1 VLTRVTDFV
10 SLEEM
15 IDTIQINKFSSLHD
29 GKNIIFCKTDFLLSE
44 FEEIKKI
51 QNDVVLISGNSDYE
65 INHVQIS
72 RLPSNVKKWYAQNAM
87 ITNDVIECLPLGI
100 ENLHNSYRGDFHG
113 IGYSRVQIK
122 ENLILNQEI
131 KSPHKLIYGNFN
143 ISTNYSHRTQVRE
156 ICRTSDFIDW
166 DEPNLSLET
175 FFTKILDYEA
185 VVCAQGNGPGDNHR
199 IYEVLYMNRI
209 PITFNKIMYDNL
221 HKNFPVILLEDI
233 NLLKNYDY
241 MTSRINEVKNRNW
254 DKEMLYSKYW
264 INKIKSSI

>member
-1 VLTRVTDFV
+1 MDLLR
-10 SLEEM
+10 
-15 IDTIQINKFSSLHD
+15 INKFSHLHD
-29 GKNIIFCKTDFLLSE
+29 GNKIIFCKTDFLQQE
-44 FEEIKKI
+44 FKNIEKI
-51 QNDVVLISGNSDYE
+51 NGDVVLISGNSDYAIDE
-65 INHVQIS
+65 RYLNI
-72 RLPSNVKKWYAQNAM
+72 LPKNVKKWFAQNAL
-87 ITNDVIECLPLGI
+87 INNEIIETIPLG
-100 ENLHNSYRGDFHG
+100 LGNSLPSSRGEYHG
-113 IGYSRVQIK
+113 IGYSNLSLYDNIFSIK
-122 ENLILNQEI
+122 TEV
-131 KSPHKLIYGNFN
+131 SPSKLIYSNFN
-143 ISTNYSHRTQVRE
+143 ISTNYSHRIQVRE
-156 ICRTSDFIDW
+156 ICSTSNFIDW

-175 FFTKILDYEA
+175 FLQKILDYEA

-241 MTSRINEVKNRNW
+241 MTSRINEVKNKNW